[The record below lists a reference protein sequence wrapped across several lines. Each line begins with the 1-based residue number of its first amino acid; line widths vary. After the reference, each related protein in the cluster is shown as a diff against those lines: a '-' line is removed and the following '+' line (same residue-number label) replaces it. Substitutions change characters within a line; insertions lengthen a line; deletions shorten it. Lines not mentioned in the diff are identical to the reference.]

1 MFEGL
6 WRKLGFPGSAEAPR
20 ASAPAGQGIT
30 PAQREAVVKVLER
43 ADGFDLVDTAA
54 LAGLVEKGASLLA
67 SAPDVLFCEHE
78 IPEEA
83 FYVALTGR
91 VRSGKSGSAHAWE
104 QAAPAV
110 VGLRELIDGREM
122 DADVAVIAPPG
133 EALVIVK
140 ISAAVYREV
149 LLSDPDFRRAVGRDG
164 GGRAEESAA
173 PQRASSVYLLVTDAE
188 LDRRVSR
195 VVPGLTDLLA
205 ETIATHLY
213 DEVLVIHLGLGTEVE
228 GCARPADMVVEHRWT
243 SPGERLSGDPASS
256 AALPPTVIEHPIE
269 ERFARPRPVRIE
281 HRYREL
287 PAEGSLDELLKSE
300 GVAPGDERAILVDL
314 GAARDRVRFTPC
326 NVVYL
331 SASPTASPALRLL
344 GKAALVRTAV
354 LDAVAPPS
362 SAASRPAWPLG
373 AVRVRF
379 APTLLARLDDPARA
393 GESRVP
399 VSLDALGLSPA
410 DRSATA
416 ATLERWARAVTGRRV
431 GLSLGGGGPYGFHH
445 GAFIESLLAAGIPVD
460 MVSGSSVGATV
471 GAYYCVLGEAGLRRF
486 EAADKGELVDLLQKE
501 PLHLGAAF
509 EAFLAARLGDGD
521 LRDLEVPFFP
531 VVTDALT
538 GAEWDIRRATVAV
551 GVRASGSLP
560 PLFSAT
566 VIENRRYLDGG
577 LVANVPSRVLRREGC
592 ALVIASNP
600 VCDVNKQARA
610 EPDQASSS
618 FLVTT
623 VNEGRHRLTDSLRMV
638 QMLFGALGDTQI
650 GDTDVAFRPRD
661 AQHQWTPPLLERLFG
676 AHAAG
681 PAVAPAADAARVDL
695 ARNLA
700 INAWRGLLRNPPSR
714 VWIDA
719 ATSTIRVD
727 ARSRILFQPRSP
739 RLDPSCLDLVH
750 ELAALILRLD
760 ICALT
765 LQVTAPSL
773 DLARSRAVLLRQQL
787 ALRGVVVE
795 IDGRERVSIAPRVGP
810 EDGVELVGVEA
821 RKAEAARERR
831 HEQASLLTARARAR
845 MGKVD
850 PDLVRML
857 AIEAAALE
865 QTRDTD
871 ALLRDALLLPP
882 GRLHSF
888 PGDGDIVSLAWHP
901 RGRLLAVG
909 SYTGRVRVLDTAS
922 GQAIAEYRHAGAG
935 DRVTSVKKVVWTP
948 DGQVLISTGEDR
960 KIYRVSVDS
969 GGCFLGEPVSIGDTG
984 PWAKFGAA
992 VAPDG
997 TRVLTTTTPPA
1008 GSRPGLA
1015 AAACLAIRVLPD
1027 GAVQRVLPHD
1037 AAVTRAAWDAA
1048 SDRVITGTLDGT
1060 LSIWNATTGE
1070 LTGTRASPGMGAV
1083 VHLAWSG
1090 APSDP
1095 GLAVAFDQGA
1105 VVYRTSALSPASMFE
1120 CLGHQG
1126 SIQRIAWSPRGDAVV
1141 TASRDRT
1148 ARIWDVATGT
1158 LRMVVRAAS
1167 AVVGAAFYPD
1177 PKLDLLAT
1185 WSTDGTTQIWDA
1197 RSGESLA
1204 VLTGQSG
1211 SMRVAEFSPVSAMLA
1226 TGSKDGTIAIWVPG
1240 PTIPTLDPPVRHDGR
1255 SRKALNGASWQPNG
1269 GRFALVTG
1277 DDGSIRLWDPRDGT
1291 VQSILDPREITEMT
1305 DLKQATTA
1313 AAAYSPDGK
1322 LFAYL
1327 RCPDRVPTLRSA
1339 SDPAAPTPTLL
1350 EPHATFPFTGPFTSC
1365 TLVWSPDSRYLAVN
1379 FVRAWTIWDVTSG
1392 EPVRWQSEDGAATW
1406 EPSVN
1411 AVRSIAWD
1419 PVHPGRFAVARWR
1432 TKERTVE
1439 IWDLHRAPEA
1449 PPEHFC
1455 VGTAA
1460 QPIGDA
1466 ALRIAWSPDGTRLAA
1481 GHNDGVT
1488 RVHDP
1493 DTGALVA
1500 HLPIVPVRPI
1510 VWVVWSP
1517 GPEIRY
1523 LATGDYNGRVSV
1535 LARVPAEADG
1545 ATPETYVEVSRVEG
1559 APPHSDAIRH
1569 LLWSRDGARLISS
1582 DVAGVVAVWELDST
1596 APSGGAAPGWTVTAR
1611 LEGAREAIVMAALD
1625 PDEKSLLTASADGIA
1640 RCAPLDFTRL
1650 RDAVGAQLS
1659 RREMTPEEWSACMR
1673 GDRRPT
1679 WTP

>member
-1 MFEGL
+1 VLEGL
-6 WRKLGFPGSAEAPR
+6 WRKLGFLGRGEAPR
-20 ASAPAGQGIT
+20 ASTPAEQGIT
-30 PAQREAVVKVLER
+30 AAQREAVVKVLER
-43 ADGFDLVDTAA
+43 ADGFDLVETAA
-54 LAGLVEKGASLLA
+54 LAGLVEKGASLLVP
-67 SAPDVLFCEHE
+67 APDVLFCEHE

-91 VRSGKSGSAHAWE
+91 VRSGKSGGAHAWE

-122 DADVAVIAPPG
+122 DADVAVIAPAG

-149 LLSDPDFRRAVGRDG
+149 LLSDPDFRRAVGRGG

-173 PQRASSVYLLVTDAE
+173 PERASSVYLLVTDAE
-188 LDRRVSR
+188 LDPRVSR
-195 VVPGLTDLLA
+195 VVPGLTELLA

-213 DEVLVIHLGLGTEVE
+213 DEVLVFHLGLE
-228 GCARPADMVVEHRWT
+228 GCARPADVVVEHRWT

-256 AALPPTVIEHPIE
+256 AALPPTVIDHPIE

-281 HRYREL
+281 YRFREL
-287 PAEGSLDELLKSE
+287 PAEGSLDDLLKSE
-300 GVAPGDERAILVDL
+300 GVAPGDERAVLVDL

-354 LDAVAPPS
+354 LDAPAPAPG
-362 SAASRPAWPLG
+362 AASRPAWPLG

-379 APTLLARLDDPARA
+379 APALLARLAEPARD
-393 GESRVP
+393 GQSRVP
-399 VSLDALGLSPA
+399 VSLDDLGLSPA
-410 DRSATA
+410 DRGATA

-445 GAFIESLLAAGIPVD
+445 GAFIASLLAAGIPVD

-486 EAADKGELVDLLQKE
+486 EDTDKSELVDLLQKE

-509 EAFLAARLGDGD
+509 EAFLEQRLGDGD

-600 VCDVNKQARA
+600 VCDVDKQARA

-661 AQHQWTPPLLERLFG
+661 ADHQWTPPVLRRLFG
-676 AHAAG
+676 AHPRG
-681 PAVAPAADAARVDL
+681 PAAAPDADTARVDL

-700 INAWRGLLRNPPSR
+700 VNAWRGLLRNPPSR

-760 ICALT
+760 IRALT
-765 LQVTAPSL
+765 LQVTASSL

-787 ALRGVVVE
+787 ALRDVVVE
-795 IDGRERVSIAPRVGP
+795 IDGQERVSIAPRVGP
-810 EDGVELVGVEA
+810 EDAVELVGVEA
-821 RKAEAARERR
+821 RKEEAARERR
-831 HEQASLLTARARAR
+831 HEQARSLTASARARL
-845 MGKVD
+845 GKVD

-865 QTRDTD
+865 QTRETD

-888 PGDGDIVSLAWHP
+888 AGDGDIVSLAWHP
-901 RGRLLAVG
+901 EGRLLAVG

-948 DGQVLISTGEDR
+948 DGQTLISTGEDR
-960 KIYRVSVDS
+960 RIYRVSVDS
-969 GGCFLGEPVSIGDTG
+969 GGCFVGEPVSIGDTG

-992 VAPDG
+992 VSPDG
-997 TRVLTTTTPPA
+997 TRVLTMTTPPA
-1008 GSRPGLA
+1008 GSGPGLA
-1015 AAACLAIRVLPD
+1015 ASACLAIRALPG
-1027 GAVQRVLPHD
+1027 GAAQRVLAHD
-1037 AAVTRAAWDAA
+1037 GVVTRAVWDAA
-1048 SDRVITGTLDGT
+1048 SDRVISGTLDGT

-1070 LTGTRASPGMGAV
+1070 LTGTRASPGMGTV

-1090 APSDP
+1090 AASDA

-1105 VVYRTSALSPASMFE
+1105 VVYRTSALDRASMFE

-1126 SIQRIAWSPRGDAVV
+1126 SILRIAWSPRGDSVV

-1177 PKLDLLAT
+1177 PRLDLLAT

-1240 PTIPTLDPPVRHDGR
+1240 PTIPRLDPPVRRDGR
-1255 SRKALNGASWQPNG
+1255 SRKSLNGASWQPDG

-1291 VQSILDPREITEMT
+1291 VQTILDPREITEMA
-1305 DLKQATTA
+1305 DLKQSTAA

-1322 LFAYL
+1322 LVAYL

-1339 SDPAAPTPTLL
+1339 SDPAAPTPLL
-1350 EPHATFPFTGPFTSC
+1350 QEPRATFPFAGPFTSYM
-1365 TLVWSPDSRYLAVN
+1365 LFWSPDSRYLAVN
-1379 FVRAWTIWDVTSG
+1379 FIRAWTIWDVTTG

-1411 AVRSIAWD
+1411 AVRWIAWD

-1439 IWDLHRAPEA
+1439 IWDIHRAPEA
-1449 PPEHFC
+1449 PLERFC

-1460 QPIGDA
+1460 QPTGDA
-1466 ALRIAWSPDGTRLAA
+1466 ALRLAWSPDGTRLAA

-1488 RVHDP
+1488 RVYDP

-1523 LATGDYNGRVSV
+1523 LATGDYNGRVTV
-1535 LARVPAEADG
+1535 LARVPAEGRA
-1545 ATPETYVEVSRVEG
+1545 AETYVEVSRVDG

-1582 DVAGVVAVWELDST
+1582 DVAGVIAVWELDSS
-1596 APSGGAAPGWTVTAR
+1596 APSEGAAPRWTVTAR
-1611 LEGAREAIVMAALD
+1611 LEGAHEAIVMAALD

-1640 RCAPLDFTRL
+1640 RCEPIDFTRL

-1659 RREMTPEEWSACMR
+1659 RREMTAEEWTECMR